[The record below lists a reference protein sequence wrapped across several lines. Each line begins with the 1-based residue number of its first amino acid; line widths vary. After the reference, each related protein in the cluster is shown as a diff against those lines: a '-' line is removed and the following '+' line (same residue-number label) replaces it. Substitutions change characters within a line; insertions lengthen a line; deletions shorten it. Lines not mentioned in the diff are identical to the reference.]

1 MRKFVL
7 FTLAIVSLLPGQIYA
22 GSKKSAPITIRLHGE
37 GNRADGESFVTEIQ
51 LKKPPQKIFIH
62 KVPEVSERDIKT
74 FLPFPGND
82 GMIGAY
88 FRLDPHGT
96 NKLQQFTTEQK
107 GRIGVILINGRIA
120 SAVRVTPNS
129 DGIFFVPGGL
139 LPEEVLLLQKQFP
152 IIGQESEFGKKPAR
166 QKKEATQ

>member
-7 FTLAIVSLLPGQIYA
+7 FTLTIVSLVSGQVYA

-51 LKKPPQKIFIH
+51 LNNPPQKIFIH
-62 KVPEVSERDIKT
+62 KVPEVSERDIKA

-96 NKLQQFTTEQK
+96 NKLQQFTFEQK

-120 SAVRVTPNS
+120 SAVRITPNT

-139 LPEEVLLLQKQFP
+139 LPEEARLLQLKYP
-152 IIGQESEFGKKPAR
+152 IIGQESEFGKKTPR
-166 QKKEATQ
+166 PKKEAAQ